1 MAETIIGLGAEP
13 VKKDSTKEIARLS
26 KALAEKDSIIANA
39 EKTVLANDE
48 EISTL
53 TKKIAELKEGIA
65 EKDSIIANA
74 EKTVSAKDE
83 EISALTKKI
92 AELEKGGSDNGTA
105 SKDSGGGAGK
115 SKAK

>member
-13 VKKDSTKEIARLS
+13 VKKDSTKEITKLS

-39 EKTVLANDE
+39 EKTVL
-48 EISTL
+48 
-53 TKKIAELKEGIA
+53 
-65 EKDSIIANA
+65 
-74 EKTVSAKDE
+74 AKDE